1 MGRKSSVDD
10 LTDQLDDLR
19 DRAAGM
25 LESDGRSGGSTWPR
39 RLAWVGLGVAIGAAA
54 SGGRLLKMLPTQLA
68 ARVQDATDQLAS
80 VASGLTDQVTS
91 FVGDPAGDAT
101 SAVDETIDVTD
112 EVAGMAGR

>member
-1 MGRKSSVDD
+1 MGRSNVDD

-25 LESDGRSGGSTWPR
+25 LESDGRASGSTWPR

-54 SGGRLLKMLPTQLA
+54 SGGRLLKMLPAQLA
-68 ARVQDATDQLAS
+68 ARVQDATDQLTSA
-80 VASGLTDQVTS
+80 ASGLTDQVTS
-91 FVGDPAGDAT
+91 LVGDAAGDAT
-101 SAVDETIDVTD
+101 SAVDDTIELTD